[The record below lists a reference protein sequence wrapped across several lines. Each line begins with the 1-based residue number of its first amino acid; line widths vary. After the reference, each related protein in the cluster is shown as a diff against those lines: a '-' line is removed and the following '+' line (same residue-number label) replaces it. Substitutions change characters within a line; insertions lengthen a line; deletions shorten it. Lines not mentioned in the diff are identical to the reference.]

1 MGVDIVVYRQRI
13 GMFGPGRFNTR
24 LKQHEGAYNPC
35 TSSSDIHYR
44 TFATLTVTLWVLFL
58 GVRILQYADT
68 FATVCINEPCAITNE
83 QCQWFCFERTR
94 LQTFDTNHQ
103 LSLRARSTSM
113 GCNENMFANYFQLK
127 LLRSADVE
135 LNPGPFTDKDE
146 ILNAVRTS
154 KEQVLSEIKSVRNEV
169 QQMRSD
175 VDAVRRDCADVK
187 ASLHTVEQKQS
198 NLERKFKVH
207 ETEFR
212 QLREDKECL
221 QLDIDEVYM
230 LYDAKCDEVNKLD
243 DKLEKL
249 ESLYRKDNMRI
260 FGLPE
265 FERSAAELKS
275 NVLENVVN
283 VAIAEENLSSED
295 ILDAFRVGA
304 NMNGQPK
311 VTVVKFRNSDIKSKL
326 YAHRDT
332 LRESGIRISDDLTM
346 RQREKLQQLKTSG
359 RTGYFHKGELKV
371 RTEKDD
377 GITNSVKSRM
387 FLNANR
393 RLVPSTIQSE
403 NEHMEEGTS
412 VDAEGASA
420 AFNDK

>member
-1 MGVDIVVYRQRI
+1 
-13 GMFGPGRFNTR
+13 
-24 LKQHEGAYNPC
+24 
-35 TSSSDIHYR
+35 
-44 TFATLTVTLWVLFL
+44 
-58 GVRILQYADT
+58 
-68 FATVCINEPCAITNE
+68 
-83 QCQWFCFERTR
+83 
-94 LQTFDTNHQ
+94 
-103 LSLRARSTSM
+103 
-113 GCNENMFANYFQLK
+113 
-127 LLRSADVE
+127 
-135 LNPGPFTDKDE
+135 
-146 ILNAVRTS
+146 
-154 KEQVLSEIKSVRNEV
+154 
-169 QQMRSD
+169 
-175 VDAVRRDCADVK
+175 
-187 ASLHTVEQKQS
+187 
-198 NLERKFKVH
+198 
-207 ETEFR
+207 
-212 QLREDKECL
+212 
-221 QLDIDEVYM
+221 
-230 LYDAKCDEVNKLD
+230 
-243 DKLEKL
+243 
-249 ESLYRKDNMRI
+249 MRI

-326 YAHRDT
+326 YTQRDT